1 MWSSCC
7 PKSVQMTIGVTV
19 FSKTYYFRLFSNY
32 TVESVN
38 IFILES
44 PNVGTLKGLMQ
55 NWGSSMTS
63 SDFHRPQTKLREG
76 TVFSRVCPRGFPL
89 CTGPF
94 SEPSPRIGISPGP
107 ASQDIFNLDLTIQG
121 SPSRHVQI
129 CSL

>member
-7 PKSVQMTIGVTV
+7 PKSVQMTMGVTV

-94 SEPSPRIGISPGP
+94 SEPSPP
-107 ASQDIFNLDLTIQG
+107 
-121 SPSRHVQI
+121 V
-129 CSL
+129 